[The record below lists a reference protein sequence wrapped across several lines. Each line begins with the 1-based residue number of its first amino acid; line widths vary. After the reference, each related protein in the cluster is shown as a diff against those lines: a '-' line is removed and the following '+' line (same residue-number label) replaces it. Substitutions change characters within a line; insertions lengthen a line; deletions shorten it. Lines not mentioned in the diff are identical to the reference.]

1 MGFTLIMSSVQE
13 IEKAIQGLPREEI
26 QALHDWI
33 ANYLEDELEMTS
45 EFQASIE
52 RGKKDIAEGRSRLRK
67 P

>member
-1 MGFTLIMSSVQE
+1 MSSVQE

-26 QALHDWI
+26 QSLHDWI

-45 EFQASIE
+45 EFQDSIE
-52 RGKKDIAEGRSRLRK
+52 RGKHGIAEGKSRVRK